1 LSPNPANNERK
12 RLMIVDD
19 DASIGRALRQVCQ
32 DLQFDVK
39 LVQHS
44 AELTVANF
52 EDCDVL
58 LLDLMMPDVD
68 GIEVLRLLGD
78 ARNKPA
84 LIPMSGL
91 GQRLLHSATQLAQF
105 HNIEVL
111 GELQKP
117 FRPEQVK
124 AMLVQHFARQTMA
137 PAAPIAAGTQPALGL
152 HDVAL
157 ALAKDQFKVYFQP
170 QVRLGDANWCAVEA
184 LARWSH
190 PVHGLVSPDV
200 FMPLIDGS
208 DMALDF
214 AFLILR
220 KAIEGVQVLGQTCQ
234 FGGTLSV
241 NISPS
246 ALSRVD
252 IPEKLDAILKETG
265 FPKNRLKLEVTE
277 TSLPK
282 ALKVALDVQ
291 TRLAM
296 RGIALSIDDFG
307 TGHSSLERLNDSPF
321 SELKIDL
328 LFVSRIEESAAARS
342 IVKNAIDLG
351 LSLGLTVTA
360 EGVETAGQ
368 VQWLKDHH
376 CSVLQG
382 YYICPPCNLQMLQ
395 DWAHTRLARMAQD
408 PLYLLPGFKPAS
420 PDPAA

>member
-1 LSPNPANNERK
+1 MSQQSDSSPRK

-19 DASIGRALRQVCQ
+19 DVSIGRALRQVCQ
-32 DLQFDVK
+32 DLDFDVT
-39 LVQHS
+39 LIQQS
-44 AELTVANF
+44 AELSSA
-52 EDCDVL
+52 ELERCDVL

-68 GIEVLRLLGD
+68 GIEVLRLLGS
-78 ARNKPA
+78 ASKKPA
-84 LIPMSGL
+84 VIPMSGL

-105 HNIEVL
+105 HGVEVL

-117 FRPEQVK
+117 FRPEQVR
-124 AMLVQHFARQTMA
+124 ALLAQHFSRTA
-137 PAAPIAAGTQPALGL
+137 PAPLSPVQAGGSPALGL
-152 HDVAL
+152 HDVAV
-157 ALAKDQFKVYFQP
+157 AMAQDQFKVYFQP
-170 QVRLGDANWCAVEA
+170 QLRLGDANWCAVEA
-184 LARWSH
+184 LARWDH
-190 PVHGLVSPDV
+190 PVHGLVPPDV
-200 FMPLIDGS
+200 FMPMIDAS

-220 KAIEGVQVLGQTCQ
+220 KAVQGAQVLGQTCQ
-234 FGGTLSV
+234 FGGSLSV

-246 ALSRVD
+246 ALTRVD
-252 IPEKLDAILKETG
+252 IPERLDAILNETG

-307 TGHSSLERLNDSPF
+307 TGHSSLERLSDSPF

-328 LFVSRIEESAAARS
+328 LFVSRIEESSAARS

-351 LSLGLTVTA
+351 RSLGMTVTA

-368 VQWLKDHH
+368 VQWLKDQN
-376 CSVLQG
+376 CTVLQG

-395 DWAHTRLARMAQD
+395 DWAHTRLVRMAQD
-408 PLYLLPGFKPAS
+408 PLYLLPGYVPEA
-420 PDPAA
+420 PDAGS